1 MMDFN
6 LNYINEVFTMFK
18 FLKFWKKAA
27 FWALVAFAVVLLITT
42 LIGALFFDLTA
53 TTVFSWFSTMLVIVF
68 GIGFIGALLCF
79 LSWYFFTKPWVIVPI
94 VAGLVLIL
102 ATVILLI
109 KPDFLPALDLGET
122 LSPYLEFLKK

>member
-1 MMDFN
+1 MDFN

-18 FLKFWKKAA
+18 FLKFWKMAA
-27 FWALVAFAVVLLITT
+27 FIVLLAFAAVLLITT
-42 LIGALFFDLTA
+42 VIGGLLFDLTA

-68 GIGFIGALLCF
+68 GIGFIVALLCF

-94 VAGLVLIL
+94 VAGIALIL
-102 ATVILLI
+102 GAVILLI
-109 KPDFLPALDLGET
+109 KPDFLPAIDLGET